1 MSEMERK
8 KVAIQKEM
16 RELESEITKL
26 RTTGTEEY
34 DREHQKRMAA
44 IRKMEEDINNIQAE
58 ISTSEN
64 HLRHLMANQR
74 MSDQKVMELKAR
86 RHREAGISAGI
97 QNEITNL
104 SRAGKTRLS
113 AFGHYMENLVNE
125 IKRSKRFRQPP
136 IGPLGAYIKLKDG
149 TPQDVQGYLESETYG
164 IMTSF
169 LASCLEDRQELF
181 SIFNRLRIKKKPTVY
196 TCPFTTRRHDI
207 SNNRVY
213 SDQFPVLIDFLD
225 IEDVNVYN
233 RVIDACHLEKIIT
246 IPTSREAQHVLSRR
260 ETVPQNTLYALVEES
275 YQYYP
280 APDYKSYSYRL
291 RTTGN

>member
-1 MSEMERK
+1 M
-8 KVAIQKEM
+8 
-16 RELESEITKL
+16 
-26 RTTGTEEY
+26 
-34 DREHQKRMAA
+34 
-44 IRKMEEDINNIQAE
+44 
-58 ISTSEN
+58 
-64 HLRHLMANQR
+64 QR
-74 MSDQKVMELKAR
+74 
-86 RHREAGISAGI
+86 
-97 QNEITNL
+97 
-104 SRAGKTRLS
+104 
-113 AFGHYMENLVNE
+113 
-125 IKRSKRFRQPP
+125 
-136 IGPLGAYIKLKDG
+136 
-149 TPQDVQGYLESETYG
+149 YLESETNG

-233 RVIDACHLEKIIT
+233 RVIDACHLEKIII
-246 IPTSREAQHVLSRR
+246 IPTGREAQHVLSRR

-280 APDYKSYSYRL
+280 APDYKSYSYNL